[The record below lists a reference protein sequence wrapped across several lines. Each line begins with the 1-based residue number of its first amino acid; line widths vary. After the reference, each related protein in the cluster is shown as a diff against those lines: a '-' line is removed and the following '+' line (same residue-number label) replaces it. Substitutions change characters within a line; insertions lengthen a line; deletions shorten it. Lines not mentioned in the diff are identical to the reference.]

1 MGQSILFIAGLI
13 NNFFNE
19 YIILLNSQKLIKE
32 TMKKTKP
39 KAIIKNNNINY
50 TNIKNEIGSN
60 EYNTETDIK
69 FPDSANK
76 YEKEYNNKTDIKEN
90 KIYNYM
96 NNSIFIDE
104 KKYKFDDIDIINKN
118 ENFLSKLDKVNFWM
132 FFIYKISFK
141 KKYDYLEYYEKFL
154 ERGISI
160 ENIIE
165 NHYYLQ
171 NVIKIINKFKY

>member
-1 MGQSILFIAGLI
+1 
-13 NNFFNE
+13 
-19 YIILLNSQKLIKE
+19 
-32 TMKKTKP
+32 
-39 KAIIKNNNINY
+39 
-50 TNIKNEIGSN
+50 
-60 EYNTETDIK
+60 
-69 FPDSANK
+69 
-76 YEKEYNNKTDIKEN
+76 
-90 KIYNYM
+90 M

-165 NHYYLQ
+165 DHYYLQ